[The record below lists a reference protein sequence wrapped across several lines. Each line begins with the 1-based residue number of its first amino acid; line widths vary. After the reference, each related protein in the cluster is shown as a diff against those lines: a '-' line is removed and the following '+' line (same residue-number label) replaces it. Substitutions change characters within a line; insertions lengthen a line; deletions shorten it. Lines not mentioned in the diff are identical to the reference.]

1 MPLESDIMKE
11 KFLKTKILQN
21 LKTQAPQVFMSDRMR
36 AFKKVTDW
44 KQRTEIIHE
53 RPDGFTKPNIANNT
67 IWSNAKKSKAN
78 SNSYYSKM
86 ISPMLSS
93 TTIIKKG

>member
-53 RPDGFTKPNIANNT
+53 RPDGLIKQNIANNT

-78 SNSYYSKM
+78 SNSNYSKM
-86 ISPMLSS
+86 MSPMLSS
-93 TTIIKKG
+93 KTIIDKG